1 MRTTGR
7 AWPSG
12 AMLRRKPTRLELKL
26 DDIEEF
32 ESMKKELEQNQ
43 KKQQQE
49 EGEMVSSSD
58 VESANGA
65 RDEAKVR
72 EKINERIGYRPNSHI
87 NKHFSLFGNLH

>member
-1 MRTTGR
+1 
-7 AWPSG
+7 
-12 AMLRRKPTRLELKL
+12 MLRRKPTRLELKL

-32 ESMKKELEQNQ
+32 DSMKKELENQ
-43 KKQQQE
+43 KKQQRE

-58 VESANGA
+58 VESANGT